1 MPADQGLHSLCVL
14 CPHHNNVPGLV
25 HSVREDIIRLHTLCQ
40 PSLGTEVSRHPEP
53 VFRFF
58 CPSCRTQPQLTKQ
71 RSAGLIVILKK
82 SELWQSR
89 ELIFRNSRLSKH
101 LVVQSH
107 PEQIV
112 QS

>member
-58 CPSCRTQPQLTKQ
+58 CPSCRTQPQLTKE

-82 SELWQSR
+82 NL
-89 ELIFRNSRLSKH
+89 NSGRAGS
-101 LVVQSH
+101 
-107 PEQIV
+107 
-112 QS
+112 